1 MNTREIMLKVVS
13 FIGVNQ
19 KIRDKR
25 FYDLLDFM
33 KWCIVNI
40 PQDVRKNI
48 GTINNVDEKNSV
60 AMRLSLEEY
69 NWFRSKYCSNPTILI
84 KDIKLIEKEVLDRLL
99 NINMQQ
105 NFIEKKEEL
114 ESVIAEIDKIY
125 QK

>member
-13 FIGVNQ
+13 FIGANQ

-48 GTINNVDEKNSV
+48 GTINNIDEKNSV

-69 NWFRSKYCSNPTILI
+69 NWFRSKYCSNPQLLI

-114 ESVIAEIDKIY
+114 EAVIAEIDKIY

>member
-1 MNTREIMLKVVS
+1 MSIKETILKIS
-13 FIGVNQ
+13 NFITINQ
-19 KIRDKR
+19 KMRDKR

-40 PQDVRKNI
+40 PQDVRKHI
-48 GTINNVDEKNSV
+48 GTLNNIDEKNSLS
-60 AMRLSLEEY
+60 MRLDLQDY
-69 NWFRSKYCSNPTILI
+69 NWFQSKYCSNPQLLI
-84 KDIKLIEKEVLDRLL
+84 KDIKVIEKAVLDRLL

-114 ESVIAEIDKIY
+114 ESVIAEIDAIY